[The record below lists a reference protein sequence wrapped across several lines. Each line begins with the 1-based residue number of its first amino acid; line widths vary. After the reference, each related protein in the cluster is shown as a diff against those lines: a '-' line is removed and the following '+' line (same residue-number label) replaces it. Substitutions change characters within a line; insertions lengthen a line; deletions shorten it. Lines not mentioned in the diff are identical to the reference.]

1 MFLQKLMIFMISIVS
16 YICMTCKP
24 FFLKSVRIEA
34 DYKKAKIMF
43 EEKQGSSNP
52 SSWPD
57 LANKAKENLHDEDD
71 HSIIT

>member
-1 MFLQKLMIFMISIVS
+1 MIFMVSIV
-16 YICMTCKP
+16 K
-24 FFLKSVRIEA
+24 IEA

-57 LANKAKENLHDEDD
+57 LANKAKENLQDEDD
-71 HSIIT
+71 HSIVT